1 MGIEQG
7 IAAAEK
13 VIPLIEK
20 AGVSSA
26 DIPLA
31 DEVIAQLTA
40 IKKSLSSVPSGA
52 VGPHIKVPEGFPTYI
67 SNDSRLGVLPG
78 QDAMSWESYAAHF
91 KQDPVVGL
99 IRDSGPQSVNRISST
114 TMGPGFKLD
123 GNLRIDG
130 SPESPVS
137 IGNHFI
143 QRLPVSISAGSK
155 LGDNV
160 VLGSRVDR
168 LAPEITI
175 HPSVS
180 LGNGTR
186 LLGGNIK
193 LFEATVGPGVT
204 IKEGA
209 QVYMSALGKGSQ
221 IGERSYVSGASTK
234 SYAHIGADAQV
245 LASQVGKQ
253 AEIGEGAIASNS
265 TLGDRAEIGAGAKVT
280 YSKLGSDV
288 FLAPGR
294 IVSKEHHQA
303 FRAPATDPGRF
314 ANWSLPPALRG

>member
-1 MGIEQG
+1 MGLELG

-13 VIPLIEK
+13 GVPLIEK
-20 AGVSSA
+20 SVASSA

-31 DEVIAQLTA
+31 EEVVAQLTA

-52 VGPHIKVPEGFPTYI
+52 VVPHIKVPEGFPTYI

-99 IRDSGPQSVNRISST
+99 IRNSGTPSVNRISST

-130 SPESPVS
+130 SLESPVS

-143 QRLPVSISAGSK
+143 QRLPVSISEGAK

-180 LGNGTR
+180 LGDGTR

-209 QVYMSALGKGSQ
+209 QVYMSELGKGSQ
-221 IGERSYVSGASTK
+221 IGERSYVSGTSIG
-234 SYAHIGADAQV
+234 SQAHIGADVQV
-245 LASQVGKQ
+245 LAS
-253 AEIGEGAIASNS
+253 EIGRQVEIGDGALAAHS
-265 TLGDRAEIGAGAKVT
+265 TLGNRVEISAGAKVT
-280 YSKLGSDV
+280 TSKLGPDV
-288 FLAPGR
+288 FIAPGR
-294 IVSKEHHQA
+294 TISKEHHQA
-303 FRAPATDPGRF
+303 FRAPATDPSRF
-314 ANWSLPPALRG
+314 ANLSVPPRLPW